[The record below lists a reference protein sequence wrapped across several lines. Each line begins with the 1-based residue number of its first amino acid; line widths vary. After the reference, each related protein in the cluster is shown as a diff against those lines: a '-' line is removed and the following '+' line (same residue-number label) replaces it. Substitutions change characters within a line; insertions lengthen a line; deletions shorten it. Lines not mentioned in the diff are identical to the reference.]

1 VAAVTASRVV
11 STTAATIGLVD
22 IHAAY
27 RGVPVRYRNRA
38 TWVANPLYTLAV
50 KALGTAISASYSGD
64 LREPVAGRILGKPL
78 VESDD
83 APTTQTTTALD
94 SEVLVGDMSQ
104 YVIVD
109 RPGDMAVEMIPHLFN
124 TANNL
129 PDGRRGWYAT
139 WRNGGD
145 VTNADAFRLIV
156 DKTSA

>member
-1 VAAVTASRVV
+1 
-11 STTAATIGLVD
+11 
-22 IHAAY
+22 
-27 RGVPVRYRNRA
+27 
-38 TWVANPLYTLAV
+38 
-50 KALGTAISASYSGD
+50 
-64 LREPVAGRILGKPL
+64 
-78 VESDD
+78 
-83 APTTQTTTALD
+83 
-94 SEVLVGDMSQ
+94 MSQ

>member
-1 VAAVTASRVV
+1 
-11 STTAATIGLVD
+11 
-22 IHAAY
+22 
-27 RGVPVRYRNRA
+27 
-38 TWVANPLYTLAV
+38 
-50 KALGTAISASYSGD
+50 
-64 LREPVAGRILGKPL
+64 
-78 VESDD
+78 
-83 APTTQTTTALD
+83 
-94 SEVLVGDMSQ
+94 
-104 YVIVD
+104 VIVD